1 MKKLLFILAA
11 AVIIFIAAE
20 LACQFALP
28 DIAKAP
34 PYMRFSN
41 PHREQSGFVHDD
53 KLFWKLKAN
62 NPIWQVN
69 ASGFRGPDLAGENPK
84 EEIRILCLGDSCT
97 FGLGTGGV
105 PYEQTYPALLG
116 ETPPGL
122 RGASNASLR
131 FRGVNFGCPGYTSYQ
146 GLVLLRQRIAAIKP
160 NIVIAYFGINDGFDA
175 FGYSD
180 KDQRAVQFSTG
191 SFGSM
196 FNKSALYSSLTRLI
210 IGVKQHAKT
219 NPPMAQIE
227 RVNIGDYHENLEN
240 IAQTA
245 KRFGAKSFFIAPPYL
260 ESDGSLNCEIHRIHK
275 PSINVMPE
283 LRNAVAAGEQVLFP
297 APDNVHPTP
306 AGHAAMARAIAKRL
320 AQDMESKPA
329 TNQHPAPGSK

>member
-11 AVIIFIAAE
+11 AVTIFIAAE
-20 LACQFALP
+20 LACRFALP
-28 DIAKAP
+28 EIAKAP

-41 PHREQSGFVHDD
+41 PHRQQSGFVPDD

-69 ASGFRGPDLAGENPK
+69 ASGFRGPDLAGENSK

-97 FGLGTGGV
+97 FGLGAGGV

-116 ETPPGL
+116 ETPPDL
-122 RGASNASLR
+122 HGASNTSLR

-146 GLVLLRQRIAAIKP
+146 GLLLLRQRIAAIKP
-160 NIVIAYFGINDGFDA
+160 DIVIAYFGINDGFDA

-180 KDQRAVQFSTG
+180 KDQRAAQFSTG
-191 SFGSM
+191 LFGSM
-196 FNKSALYSSLTRLI
+196 LNKSALYSSLTRLI

-219 NPPMAQIE
+219 TPPMARIE
-227 RVNIGDYHENLEN
+227 RVNIEDYHANLDD

-245 KRFGAKSFFIAPPYL
+245 KKFGAKAYFIAPPYL
-260 ESDGSLNCEIHRIHK
+260 ETDGSLNCEIHRVHE
-275 PSINVMPE
+275 PSIDVMPE
-283 LRNAVAAGEQVLFP
+283 LRRAVAAGGQVLFP

-306 AGHAAMARAIAKRL
+306 AGHASIARAITKRL
-320 AQDMESKPA
+320 ARDMDPKPA
-329 TNQHPAPGSK
+329 TNQQPATGSK